1 MSTKKYQVRIR
12 KTLTNE
18 QVVEAF
24 GEELA
29 KLGSATQIRTITNK
43 LDVELIELIEKIQNS
58 IPDWEIIS
66 VILVDTDN
74 SDQLGED
81 FEWDEEEA

>member
-12 KTLTNE
+12 KEVSEGEAYHAALATLGDGFTMSEIASMISN
-18 QVVEAF
+18 
-24 GEELA
+24 GDTSLP
-29 KLGSATQIRTITNK
+29 
-43 LDVELIELIEKIQNS
+43 ELIKKTSDAL
-58 IPDWEIIS
+58 PDWEIIS

-81 FEWDEEEA
+81 FEWNEGEA

>member
-1 MSTKKYQVRIR
+1 MSIKKYQVRIR

-18 QVVEAF
+18 QAVEAF

-81 FEWDEEEA
+81 FEWDEVES

>member
-12 KTLTNE
+12 KAVKE
-18 QVVEAF
+18 GQVYMSALAAF
-24 GEELA
+24 GDGFSMSE
-29 KLGSATQIRTITNK
+29 ITSMISK
-43 LDVELIELIEKIQNS
+43 GDVSLPELIKKTSDAL
-58 IPDWEIIS
+58 PDWEIIS

-81 FEWDEEEA
+81 FNWDEVPA

>member
-18 QVVEAF
+18 QAVEAF

>member
-1 MSTKKYQVRIR
+1 VSTKKYQVRIR

>member
-1 MSTKKYQVRIR
+1 MKIKKYQVRIR

-18 QVVEAF
+18 QAVEAF
-24 GEELA
+24 GEELV

-43 LDVELIELIEKIQNS
+43 LDVELIELIEKIKNS

-81 FEWDEEEA
+81 FEWDEAND

>member
-12 KTLTNE
+12 KSLTSE
-18 QVVEAF
+18 QAIEAF
-24 GEELA
+24 GEKLA
-29 KLGSATQIRTITNK
+29 KLGTATEIQTITNK
-43 LDVELIELIEKIQNS
+43 MDVGLIELIEKIQKS
-58 IPDWEIIS
+58 APDWEIIS

-81 FEWDEEEA
+81 FEWDKEEA

>member
-18 QVVEAF
+18 QAVEAF

-81 FEWDEEEA
+81 FEWDEE